1 MIKSRIISIFS
12 QTWCELWFE
21 IDLGGHYSREFLLL
35 VLFEKPDPVVVVLL
49 IICQKMRKRWQ
60 MIGLLSINH
69 SVKTK
74 GKKTPGRRG
83 EWTES
88 SGHFYGRLR
97 AAQGIRGLSYTGG
110 SGANGL
116 NTSQP
121 ITSVL
126 ANGACWLPF
135 CDVAPTNITAKMVVQ
150 VHQPWSVERFQ
161 GCKSQIDVDL
171 TISITVSWVYLLL
184 YL

>member
-1 MIKSRIISIFS
+1 MRTLIRNRHGWPLLSRIFFTRALQKTWPCVASHHLSINA
-12 QTWCELWFE
+12 
-21 IDLGGHYSREFLLL
+21 
-35 VLFEKPDPVVVVLL
+35 
-49 IICQKMRKRWQ
+49 Q

-88 SGHFYGRLR
+88 SGYFYGRLR

-150 VHQPWSVERFQ
+150 VHQPWSVESFQ

-171 TISITVSWVYLLL
+171 IISITVSWVYLLL